1 MSGEVLGALIAATAS
16 VICQIIIS
24 ANTTKKKREDD
35 AVRDALLN
43 RKIEEMDK
51 KLEEHN
57 HYAKRF
63 EEIEKS
69 IVRIET
75 LLSAKGESA

>member
-16 VICQIIIS
+16 VICQLIIS
-24 ANTTKKKREDD
+24 ANSTRKKQEAD

-43 RKIEEMDK
+43 KKIEDMDK

-75 LLSAKGESA
+75 TLKGMKGD